1 MFVSYDEKPGI
12 QAIGNVHPDRN
23 PIDGNSFTRRDYEYK
38 RHGTL
43 SLLAGIDLISGKVHS
58 LIRERHKSA
67 DFIDFLKLIDATY
80 PEDCV
85 IFMALDNH
93 PKLG

>member
-67 DFIDFLKLIDATY
+67 DFIDFLKGTSVNSMLEKEY
-80 PEDCV
+80 SSRELFSV
-85 IFMALDNH
+85 S
-93 PKLG
+93 